1 MKRLILAFFASV
13 VLLSV
18 TGLAQAETET
28 TLILE
33 KGSAQKFCAVEKET
47 TPVYYVEYEKGGTIV
62 LGKMHCIKCV
72 CPERGE
78 CYPVEAKCQDEKNKK

>member
-1 MKRLILAFFASV
+1 MKRLILVFF
-13 VLLSV
+13 VLAV
-18 TGLAQAETET
+18 MFVITGMAYSET